1 MKKNLRACKTC
12 HLLTE
17 KDVCPNCSLPTSKR
31 WRGYVIIRDPENSQ
45 IAQKMNIKKPGKYAL
60 KVM

>member
-1 MKKNLRACKTC
+1 MKNMRACKTC

-17 KDVCPNCSLPTSKR
+17 KDMCPICSIPTSKR
-31 WRGYVIIRDPENSQ
+31 WRGYVIIRDPKSSQ
-45 IAQKMNIKKPGKYAL
+45 VAQKMNIKKPGKYAL

>member
-1 MKKNLRACKTC
+1 MKNVYACKNC
-12 HLLTE
+12 HVITE
-17 KDVCPNCSLPTSKR
+17 KDVCPNCSIPTSKR
-31 WRGYVIIRDPENSQ
+31 WRGYVIIRDPDSSQ